1 MNRTPLYEYINP
13 SQTGMTINES
23 VDERGTKSLY
33 MEGIFI
39 EGDVRNANQRVYPVN
54 EIANAVKTLQE
65 QISEH
70 GGVLGELDH
79 PNDLKINLDRVSH
92 LIVNIKMDG
101 SRGVGKLKV
110 LPTPMGNL
118 VKTMSDAGVK
128 LGVSSRGSGEVDD
141 RTGRVSDFE
150 IITVDVVAQPSAP
163 HAYPRAIYE
172 SLMNHQNGNKLFNQL
187 NSENSY
193 ANDLNKHIKNSII
206 NFIDKLGLK

>member
-1 MNRTPLYEYINP
+1 MIRTPLYEYINP
-13 SQTGMTINES
+13 SQTGMTINEA

-39 EGDVRNANQRVYPVN
+39 EGGIQNANGRRYPVT
-54 EIANAVKTLQE
+54 EIARAVKTLQE

-101 SRGVGKLKV
+101 TRGVGKLKV

-141 RTGRVSDFE
+141 RTGQVSDFE

-163 HAYPRAIYE
+163 NAYPRAIYE
-172 SLMNHQNGNKLFNQL
+172 GIYNMRGGQKLWGLAQEAVHDPVAQKYFKNEITRL
-187 NSENSY
+187 IK
-193 ANDLNKHIKNSII
+193 DL
-206 NFIDKLGLK
+206 KL

>member
-13 SQTGMTINES
+13 SQTGMTVNES
-23 VDERGTKSLY
+23 VDERGTKTLY

-39 EGDVRNANQRVYPVN
+39 EGDVRNANQRVYPVT

-65 QISEH
+65 QINMH
-70 GGVLGELDH
+70 GGVLGEADH

-92 LIVNIKMDG
+92 MIVNIKMDG
-101 SRGVGKLKV
+101 PRGVGKLKV

-118 VKTMSDAGVK
+118 VKTMCDAGVK

-141 RTGRVSDFE
+141 NTGRVRDFE

-163 HAYPRAIYE
+163 NAYPRAIYE
-172 SLMNHQNGNKLFNQL
+172 GMLNFRGGQKLWSLAQDAAQDPTAQKYFKQEIVKLIK
-187 NSENSY
+187 
-193 ANDLNKHIKNSII
+193 DL
-206 NFIDKLGLK
+206 KL